1 MATRDPYSVL
11 GISKSASADDVK
23 KAYRRLAKK
32 LHPDQNTSDPK
43 AKEKFSEIN
52 TAYEVLGDSEKRGKF
67 DRGEIDADGRPR
79 GYEGFGGARPGG
91 RTAGAGAAGAGAG
104 ANWRNFEFEAGGPA
118 GAQGGR
124 NAGGFD
130 PSDIFADLFGGGR
143 RTRPGANPPAQG
155 EDLTAVVTVPLH
167 RAVKGGEARVTLPTG
182 RTLDVK
188 IPAGVEAGQQIRL
201 RGQGQP
207 SAMGGRPGDVILT
220 IEIAPHPAFKVDGR
234 DLRLDLPVTLYEAA
248 LGGGVQA
255 PTLDGLVELSLPPGS
270 AGKTLR
276 LRGKGLPK
284 SGDKA
289 AGDLFVTPRIAL
301 PEAADPEFEALMKR
315 WRADKPYD
323 PRKGM

>member
-11 GISKSASADDVK
+11 GLSKSAPADEVK

-32 LHPDQNTSDPK
+32 LHPDQNTADPK

-52 TAYEVLGDSEKRGKF
+52 TAYEILGDAEKRGKF

-79 GYEGFGGARPGG
+79 GFEGFGGGRPGG
-91 RTAGAGAAGAGAG
+91 RPAGAGGAGAG
-104 ANWRNFEFEAGGPA
+104 GWRNFEFDAGGQA
-118 GAQGGR
+118 GGR

-143 RTRPGANPPAQG
+143 RTRPGANPPVQG
-155 EDLTAVVTVPLH
+155 EDLAAVVTVPLQ

-188 IPAGVEAGQQIRL
+188 IPAGIEAGQQIRL

-207 SAMGGRPGDVILT
+207 SPMGGRPGDVILT
-220 IEIAPHPAFKVDGR
+220 VEIAPHPVFKVDGR
-234 DLRLDLPVTLYEAA
+234 DLRLDLPITLYEAA
-248 LGGGVQA
+248 LGGSVQA
-255 PTLDGLVELSLPPGS
+255 PTLDGMVELSLPPGS
-270 AGKTLR
+270 AGKNLR

-315 WRADKPYD
+315 WRTDKPYD

>member
-1 MATRDPYSVL
+1 MATRDPYTVL
-11 GISKSASADDVK
+11 GLSKSASADEVK

-32 LHPDQNTSDPK
+32 LHPDQNTTDPK

-52 TAYEVLGDSEKRGKF
+52 TAYEILGDAEKRGKF
-67 DRGEIDADGRPR
+67 DRGELDADGKPR
-79 GYEGFGGARPGG
+79 HPGFEGFGGGRPGA
-91 RTAGAGAAGAGAG
+91 RSAGGGAG
-104 ANWRNFEFEAGGPA
+104 ANWRNFEFEAGSP
-118 GAQGGR
+118 GGR

-130 PSDIFADLFGGGR
+130 PGDIFADLFGGGGR
-143 RTRPGANPPAQG
+143 RTRANPAAQG
-155 EDLTAVVTVPLH
+155 EDVAAVVTVPLQ

-188 IPAGVEAGQQIRL
+188 IPAGIEPGQQIRL

-207 SAMGGRPGDVILT
+207 SGNGGRPGDVILT
-220 IEIAPHPAFKVDGR
+220 VEIAPHPVFKVDGR

-255 PTLDGLVELSLPPGS
+255 PTLDGMVELSLPPGS

-284 SGDKA
+284 SGDKP

-301 PEAADPEFEALMKR
+301 PEAMDPEFEALMKR
-315 WRADKPYD
+315 WRTDKSYD

>member
-1 MATRDPYSVL
+1 MAGRAGSRAL
-11 GISKSASADDVK
+11 AAD
-23 KAYRRLAKK
+23 A
-32 LHPDQNTSDPK
+32 
-43 AKEKFSEIN
+43 
-52 TAYEVLGDSEKRGKF
+52 
-67 DRGEIDADGRPR
+67 
-79 GYEGFGGARPGG
+79 
-91 RTAGAGAAGAGAG
+91 
-104 ANWRNFEFEAGGPA
+104 PA
-118 GAQGGR
+118 
-124 NAGGFD
+124 
-130 PSDIFADLFGGGR
+130 GGR
-143 RTRPGANPPAQG
+143 RARALAAIGAISSSRRALKAGVMQAGSTLPIFSPICLA
-155 EDLTAVVTVPLH
+155 AVVTVPLQ

-220 IEIAPHPAFKVDGR
+220 VEIAPHPAFKVDGR

-248 LGGGVQA
+248 LGGSVQA

-301 PEAADPEFEALMKR
+301 PEATDPEFEALMKR
-315 WRADKPYD
+315 WRTDKPYD